1 MPHIHQGT
9 WSAKGKRFAI
19 IASRW
24 NEFISDKLIEGALDA
39 LAKTGAEDNA
49 IEVFR
54 CPGAFELTG
63 LARRVADTGNFHALV
78 CLGVVIRGATP
89 HFDVIVNQVTRGIA
103 SIAAEAK
110 LAIGFGVLTC
120 DSIEQAIERSGSKGG
135 NRGSDA
141 TMAAIEMANLYAALA
156 GDSKG
161 EAPATANAT
170 NATKTRRR

>member
-1 MPHIHQGT
+1 MPNIHQGN

-19 IASRW
+19 LASRW

-39 LAKTGAEDNA
+39 LAKSGADDNA
-49 IEVFR
+49 VEIFR
-54 CPGAFELTG
+54 CPGAFELPG
-63 LARRVADTGNFHALV
+63 LARRVADTGKFDALV

-89 HFDVIVNQVTRGIA
+89 HFDVIVNQVTRGLA
-103 SIAAEAK
+103 SIAGEAK

-156 GDSKG
+156 GDSRG
-161 EAPATANAT
+161 EAKAAAKPR
-170 NATKTRRR
+170 KK

>member
-9 WSAKGKRFAI
+9 WNAKGKRFAI

-24 NEFISDKLIEGALDA
+24 NEFIADKLIEGALDA
-39 LAKTGAEDNA
+39 LAKTGAEDDA

-63 LARRVADTGNFHALV
+63 LARRVADSGKFDALV

-89 HFDVIVNQVTRGIA
+89 HFDVVVNQATRGIA
-103 SIAAEAK
+103 GIAAEAK

-141 TMAAIEMANLYAALA
+141 AIAAIEMANLYAALA
-156 GDSKG
+156 GDAKG
-161 EAPATANAT
+161 EAAALS
-170 NATKTRRR
+170 KSRRK

>member
-9 WSAKGKRFAI
+9 WSSKGKRFAI

-24 NEFISDKLIEGALDA
+24 NEFIADKLIEGALDA
-39 LAKTGAEDNA
+39 FAKTGAEDDA
-49 IEVFR
+49 VEVFR
-54 CPGAFELTG
+54 CPGAFELPG
-63 LARRVADTGNFHALV
+63 LARRVADSGKFDALV

-103 SIAAEAK
+103 GIAGEAK
-110 LAIGFGVLTC
+110 LSVGFGVLTC

-156 GDSKG
+156 GDSRA
-161 EAPATANAT
+161 EAPPVA
-170 NATKTRRR
+170 KSRKK

>member
-9 WSAKGKRFAI
+9 WNAKGKRFAI

-24 NEFISDKLIEGALDA
+24 NEFIADKLIEGALDA
-39 LAKTGAEDNA
+39 LAKTGAEDDA

-63 LARRVADTGNFHALV
+63 LARRVADSGKFDALV

-89 HFDVIVNQVTRGIA
+89 HFDVVVNQATRGIA
-103 SIAAEAK
+103 GIAAEAK

-141 TMAAIEMANLYAALA
+141 AMAAIEMANLYAALA
-156 GDSKG
+156 GDAKG
-161 EAPATANAT
+161 EAAALS
-170 NATKTRRR
+170 KSRRK

>member
-19 IASRW
+19 LASRW
-24 NEFISDKLIEGALDA
+24 NEFIADKLVEGALDA
-39 LAKTGAEDNA
+39 LAKTGADDDA
-49 IEVFR
+49 IDIFR
-54 CPGAFELTG
+54 CPGAFELPG
-63 LARRVADTGNFHALV
+63 VARRVADTGRFDAII

-103 SIAAEAK
+103 GIAGEAK
-110 LAIGFGVLTC
+110 LAVGFGVLTC

-141 TMAAIEMANLYAALA
+141 AMAAIEMANLYAALA
-156 GDSKG
+156 GDAQRES
-161 EAPATANAT
+161 PALS
-170 NATKTRRR
+170 KTRKK

>member
-1 MPHIHQGT
+1 MPHIHQGN

-19 IASRW
+19 LASRW

-39 LAKTGAEDNA
+39 LAKSGAEDGA
-49 IEVFR
+49 IEIFR
-54 CPGAFELTG
+54 CPGAFELPG
-63 LARRVADTGNFHALV
+63 LARRLADSGKFDALV

-89 HFDVIVNQVTRGIA
+89 HFDVIVNQATRGIA
-103 SIAAEAK
+103 GIAAEAK

-156 GDSKG
+156 GDSRA
-161 EAPATANAT
+161 EAPPVA
-170 NATKTRRR
+170 KSRKK

>member
-1 MPHIHQGT
+1 MPHMHQGN

-24 NEFISDKLIEGALDA
+24 NEFIADKLIEGALDA
-39 LAKTGAEDNA
+39 LAKSGADDGAVE
-49 IEVFR
+49 IFR
-54 CPGAFELTG
+54 CPGAFELPG
-63 LARRVADTGNFHALV
+63 LARRLADTGKFDALV

-103 SIAAEAK
+103 GIAAEAK

-141 TMAAIEMANLYAALA
+141 TLAAIEMANLYAALA
-156 GDSKG
+156 GDSRG
-161 EAPATANAT
+161 EAPALA
-170 NATKTRRR
+170 KPRKR

>member
-1 MPHIHQGT
+1 MPKIHQGT

-24 NEFISDKLIEGALDA
+24 NEFIADKLIEGALDA
-39 LAKTGAEDNA
+39 LAKTGADDDA
-49 IEVFR
+49 VEVFR

-63 LARRVADTGNFHALV
+63 LARRVADSGKFDALV

-89 HFDVIVNQVTRGIA
+89 HFDVVVNQATRGIA
-103 SIAAEAK
+103 AIAAEAK

-141 TMAAIEMANLYAALA
+141 TMAAIEMANLYAALS
-156 GDSKG
+156 GDAKG
-161 EAPATANAT
+161 EAAALP
-170 NATKTRRR
+170 KSRRK

>member
-1 MPHIHQGT
+1 MPHIHQGN

-19 IASRW
+19 LASRW

-39 LAKTGAEDNA
+39 LAKSGAEDGA
-49 IEVFR
+49 IEIFR
-54 CPGAFELTG
+54 CPGAFELPG
-63 LARRVADTGNFHALV
+63 LARRLADSGKFDALV

-103 SIAAEAK
+103 GIAAEAK

-141 TMAAIEMANLYAALA
+141 TMAAIEMANLFAALA
-156 GDSKG
+156 GDSRA
-161 EAPATANAT
+161 EAPPVA
-170 NATKTRRR
+170 KSRKK

>member
-1 MPHIHQGT
+1 MPKIHQGT

-24 NEFISDKLIEGALDA
+24 NEFIADKLIEGALDA
-39 LAKTGAEDNA
+39 LAKTGADDDA
-49 IEVFR
+49 VEVFR

-63 LARRVADTGNFHALV
+63 LARRVADSGKFDALV

-89 HFDVIVNQVTRGIA
+89 HFDVVVNQSTRGIA
-103 SIAAEAK
+103 AIAAEAK

-156 GDSKG
+156 GDAKG
-161 EAPATANAT
+161 EATAL
-170 NATKTRRR
+170 ATKSRKK

>member
-1 MPHIHQGT
+1 MP
-9 WSAKGKRFAI
+9 
-19 IASRW
+19 
-24 NEFISDKLIEGALDA
+24 
-39 LAKTGAEDNA
+39 
-49 IEVFR
+49 
-54 CPGAFELTG
+54 G
-63 LARRVADTGNFHALV
+63 LARRLADSGKFDALV

-103 SIAAEAK
+103 GIAAEAK

-156 GDSKG
+156 GDSRA
-161 EAPATANAT
+161 EAPPVA
-170 NATKTRRR
+170 KSRKK